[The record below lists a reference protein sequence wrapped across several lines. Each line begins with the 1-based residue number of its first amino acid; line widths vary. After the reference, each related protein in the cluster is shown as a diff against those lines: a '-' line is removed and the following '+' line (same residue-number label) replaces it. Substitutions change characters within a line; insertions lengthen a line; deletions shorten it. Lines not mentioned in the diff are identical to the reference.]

1 MGFFKKNFGRKN
13 KEEYYEE
20 IQDQYA
26 DEGEYDEYDKADY
39 DDAEGYDLDQ
49 DASSQYD
56 EPSAASRRSS
66 GKSKVI
72 SMPEYTRPSSAMSV
86 GERDMKMVIFKP
98 SSYDETEGVID
109 SLRARKPIVVNLDEI
124 NPAVAQRI
132 LDFISG
138 AVYALNGDIRRAARN
153 IFVVAPS
160 NIEISSNEEDA
171 YDGEL

>member
-1 MGFFKKNFGRKN
+1 MGFFGKNFGKNN

-20 IQDQYA
+20 IPNDF
-26 DEGEYDEYDKADY
+26 DDY
-39 DDAEGYDLDQ
+39 DDEYGDEDDYYYEEEQPAKQETY
-49 DASSQYD
+49 SP
-56 EPSAASRRSS
+56 EPSITSRR
-66 GKSKVI
+66 KAAPQRESKVV
-72 SMPEYTRPSSAMSV
+72 SMNDNRSNTVAD
-86 GERDMKMVIFKP
+86 RDMKMVIFKP
-98 SSYDETEGVID
+98 SSYDETESVID

-160 NIEISSNEEDA
+160 NIEIASSGIED
-171 YDGEL
+171 DSVTNGEL